1 MVTVNFTSAGG
12 TQNVSYSMTCNKK
25 VTFEVSSDATS
36 WLKVSSVSSTEQKI
50 TVSAHTFDTTSTTER
65 TGYVVAKIG
74 NQECNG
80 EKRLQVIQYPPTN
93 P

>member
-12 TQNVSYSMTCNKK
+12 TKVVSYSMTCDKTP
-25 VTFEVSSDATS
+25 TFDIPNEYKS
-36 WLKVSSVSSTEQKI
+36 WLKIDSVSSTEQKI

-74 NQECNG
+74 NQECDG

>member
-1 MVTVNFTSAGG
+1 MVTIKFNSAGG
-12 TQNVSYSMTCNKK
+12 TKVVSYSMTCDK
-25 VTFEVSSDATS
+25 TPEFSVSNDATS
-36 WLKVSSVSSTEQKI
+36 WLKIDSVSSTEPKI

-74 NQECNG
+74 NQECDG